1 MILFPTI
8 NFKFNLAFILRSGR
22 LNYPNRRGNG
32 GEIRTLNFTRVDI
45 EIFLRPASCAFCHV
59 VLSVRTHWMYTIY
72 VCKRVIH
79 SLRQTVCVGSIK
91 YFIALDSWSHRTTNA
106 IKVYC
111 RQFDYGNWPWQKETA
126 VHCGGDCVSPL
137 TIDNRNR
144 NAQSIIGIY
153 GQRLHALCVN

>member
-8 NFKFNLAFILRSGR
+8 NFKFNFAFILRSGR

-32 GEIRTLNFTRVDI
+32 GEMRALNFTRVDI
-45 EIFLRPASCAFCHV
+45 AILLRPASS
-59 VLSVRTHWMYTIY
+59 LSVHTECILYAC
-72 VCKRVIH
+72 VRVIH

-111 RQFDYGNWPWQKETA
+111 SQFDYGNWPWQKETA
-126 VHCGGDCVSPL
+126 VRCGCDSVS
-137 TIDNRNR
+137 TIDNW
-144 NAQSIIGIY
+144 QSQSQCIIDNWGVWSKIIF
-153 GQRLHALCVN
+153 CPEIP